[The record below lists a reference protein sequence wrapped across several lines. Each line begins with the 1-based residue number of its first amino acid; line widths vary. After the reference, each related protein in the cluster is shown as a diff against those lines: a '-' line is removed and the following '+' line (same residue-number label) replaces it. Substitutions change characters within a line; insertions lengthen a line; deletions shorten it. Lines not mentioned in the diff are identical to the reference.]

1 MTISQRL
8 RGERFAVFKRAL
20 KERMLKSTAQRD
32 DIACVFFA
40 SQGHISVEELY
51 RKVRKVNPR
60 VGYAT
65 VYRTVRLLREC
76 GLAAE
81 RHFHDGEARFEN
93 VEQEEHHDHLICE
106 RCGRIVEFTNDAIE
120 DMQEK
125 VARELGFVVSRHKME
140 IYGIC
145 NECRTGRAARRPRLR
160 ARTEGAVR

>member
-1 MTISQRL
+1 MTVSQRL
-8 RGERFAVFKRAL
+8 RTERFAAFKRVL

-32 DIACVFFA
+32 DIAGVFFA

-51 RKVRKVNPR
+51 RAVRKVNPR
-60 VGYAT
+60 IGYAT

-93 VEQEEHHDHLICE
+93 VEEEEHHDHLICE
-106 RCGRIVEFTNDAIE
+106 RCGRIVEFSNQAIE
-120 DMQEK
+120 ELQEK
-125 VARELGFVVSRHKME
+125 VAQNLGFVVSRHKME

-145 NECRTGRAARRPRLR
+145 RECRTGRSGRRSGSG
-160 ARTEGAVR
+160 TS